1 MAEVPIS
8 GFLPPQPQQSLDQYL
23 EVWEER
29 WNKRVDQDVSI
40 LGDGLGKVLAEAQV
54 SAKNGYVVSFQ
65 RRDDG
70 SLSLPFA

>member
-54 SAKNGYVVSFQ
+54 SKKAGYV
-65 RRDDG
+65 
-70 SLSLPFA
+70 LST

>member
-54 SAKNGYVVSFQ
+54 STE
-65 RRDDG
+65 DG
-70 SLSLPFA
+70 CLPSI

>member
-40 LGDGLGKVLAEAQV
+40 LGEGLGKVLAEAQV
-54 SAKNGYVVSFQ
+54 SSSDGGVVV
-65 RRDDG
+65 
-70 SLSLPFA
+70 